1 MKQWYFRFKSGD
13 FENGYFEVGSN
24 RKLAEDSAKE
34 EFMKDCV
41 AQGFTPI
48 FAELVLCEQTDI

>member
-13 FENGYFEVGSN
+13 FENGYYEMNSN
-24 RKLAEDSAKE
+24 RELAEECAKE
-34 EFMKDCV
+34 EFVRDCT
-41 AQGFTPI
+41 AQGFTPM